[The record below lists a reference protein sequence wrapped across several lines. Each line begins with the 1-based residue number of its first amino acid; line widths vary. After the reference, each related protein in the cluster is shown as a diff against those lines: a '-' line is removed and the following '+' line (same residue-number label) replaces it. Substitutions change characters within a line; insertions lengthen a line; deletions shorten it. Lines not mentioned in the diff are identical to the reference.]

1 MPTYVFDGFRAD
13 FLRNAVLVDTN
24 ILSARFL
31 PRDEFHVEANYFLD
45 TVESVL
51 VPLCVIGEAWG
62 LVLKRAGPDPA
73 TEMLRWVATPGIVTV
88 IRDDERL
95 SARSDELCSRFG
107 IDYVDAMLML
117 LADKLSRECLGLG
130 AKIKIATLD
139 TRDFYRLMGA
149 KTHQFE
155 LCDMRSWDG
164 EDL

>member
-1 MPTYVFDGFRAD
+1 
-13 FLRNAVLVDTN
+13 
-24 ILSARFL
+24 
-31 PRDEFHVEANYFLD
+31 
-45 TVESVL
+45 
-51 VPLCVIGEAWG
+51 
-62 LVLKRAGPDPA
+62 
-73 TEMLRWVATPGIVTV
+73 MLRWVATPGIVTV